1 MPSTA
6 CLDAGGQFFGPF
18 LDVDDDG
25 DGQFDLNPVG
35 EAFSCNDP
43 NRVTTCAP
51 GEEEEGACCL
61 AAGGT
66 ASSGACVDLPFL
78 ECVNAG
84 GVYSHIWSLLQGS
97 DNGLCVNGEDDEID
111 CPEAA
116 CDPVGQLGIHV
127 STDFSASVSC
137 FGATGLAMPG
147 CSDGGCCDLVTAID
161 PFCSLFQD
169 SGINGQWDFFCQA
182 TARVLCTP
190 PSATRATLTPYTG
203 QLYDQT
209 GDPGASSP

>member
-1 MPSTA
+1 MNLMAHGMRVKSPVASWTPQLRWALAVSTSDSARHVLTA
-6 CLDAGGQFFGPF
+6 CPAPRVWMLGQFFGPF

-84 GVYSHIWSLLQGS
+84 GVYSHIWSLIQGS
-97 DNGLCVNGEDDEID
+97 DNGLCVYGEDDEID

-127 STDFSASVSC
+127 SMDFTANVSC
-137 FGATGLAMPG
+137 FALRAWPCLAAPMA
-147 CSDGGCCDLVTAID
+147 CA
-161 PFCSLFQD
+161 
-169 SGINGQWDFFCQA
+169 
-182 TARVLCTP
+182 
-190 PSATRATLTPYTG
+190 
-203 QLYDQT
+203 
-209 GDPGASSP
+209 ASW